1 MSKSI
6 KPEELA
12 GFIKEYLEEYRE
24 DIQEDVEEVTDK
36 VTKEARDELKQTSP
50 KGKIARNPKY
60 YKGWSTKISKRGATK
75 YHKVIWNKT
84 NYQLTHLLEFGHK
97 TRAKSSV
104 SRDGT
109 KRIKTETD
117 AIPHIRPVEEKY
129 KVEFVDLVEERI
141 RRRSKKWH

>member
-1 MSKSI
+1 MSKYI

-60 YKGWSTKISKRGATK
+60 YKGWSVKISKKGATK

-84 NYQLTHLLEFGHK
+84 NYQLTHLLEFGHA
-97 TRAKSSV
+97 TRNGG
-104 SRDGT
+104 RT
-109 KRIKTETD
+109 R

-141 RRRSKKWH
+141 RRGSKK